1 MIHYII
7 LSMLLCSSFLS
18 ANKYD
23 ELYHK
28 ANKLLKTEQYQDALE
43 LYESLTPQGPVTYY
57 NTGIALYHLQQYAQA
72 LSVWE
77 KSEQHASAKLLK
89 KIQYNKNKAYK
100 KLGLE
105 YKEDWRSFF
114 MMLQSYCSLLILQI
128 LFLVTWF
135 GFFGTGYIRFT
146 YNKRVRLFLL
156 LISLLCGLLLAIKY
170 WVYESQ
176 WAIVITPQTK
186 MFAGPNKEFDTLA
199 ELKEGERVKVV
210 QKEDSWYKIKY
221 HKAYGWIES
230 DTVNNSTV

>member
-18 ANKYD
+18 ANKYY

-89 KIQYNKNKAYK
+89 KIQTIDFENTTFSSKFFSNKIFNSK
-100 KLGLE
+100 
-105 YKEDWRSFF
+105 
-114 MMLQSYCSLLILQI
+114 
-128 LFLVTWF
+128 
-135 GFFGTGYIRFT
+135 
-146 YNKRVRLFLL
+146 
-156 LISLLCGLLLAIKY
+156 
-170 WVYESQ
+170 
-176 WAIVITPQTK
+176 
-186 MFAGPNKEFDTLA
+186 DTLFF
-199 ELKEGERVKVV
+199 VKPNRCKQRNCIV
-210 QKEDSWYKIKY
+210 S
-221 HKAYGWIES
+221 
-230 DTVNNSTV
+230 